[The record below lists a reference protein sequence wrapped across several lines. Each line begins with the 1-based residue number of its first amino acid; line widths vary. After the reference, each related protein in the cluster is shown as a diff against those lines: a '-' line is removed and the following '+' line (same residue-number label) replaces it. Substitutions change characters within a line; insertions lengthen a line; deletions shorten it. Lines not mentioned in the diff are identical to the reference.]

1 MVKIIT
7 MGDCNNVE
15 IINKKRAREDDS
27 DELNHDS
34 PESKRVQTNTQTD
47 PATPESPLD
56 MPESDRTESN
66 SDELDSSKAR
76 MIQDDL
82 LDMLDDTETVPG
94 IQDLDS
100 VIRSFEEEILQA
112 SPSAATQA
120 VAELASDSGES
131 QPELGYLLEASD
143 DELGLP
149 PTGTSSDVQPQYQYN
164 QYETSNNVSP
174 QDNADDLVGLANIT
188 GGFDED
194 LHSYDTFGLDICE
207 RSIEGGNHNG
217 GDYVTVDGLFD
228 YAEPSDF
235 SEFGWRPESLPAL

>member
-1 MVKIIT
+1 
-7 MGDCNNVE
+7 MGDCSNVE
-15 IINKKRAREDDS
+15 INNKKRAREDDS
-27 DELNHDS
+27 GELDHDS
-34 PESKRVQTNTQTD
+34 PEPKRVQTNTHTD
-47 PATPESPLD
+47 PSSSESSRVMLG
-56 MPESDRTESN
+56 SDRTESN
-66 SDELDSSKAR
+66 SSGSNTAEPEVELDSSEAR

-100 VIRSFEEEILQA
+100 VIRSFEEEIRQA
-112 SPSAATQA
+112 SPSAATQS
-120 VAELASDSGES
+120 VVELASDSGES

-149 PTGTSSDVQPQYQYN
+149 PTGTTSEVQPQYQYD
-164 QYETSNNVSP
+164 TSNVSH
-174 QDNADDLVGLANIT
+174 QGNADDLVGLVNMSV
-188 GGFDED
+188 GFED
-194 LHSYDTFGLDICE
+194 LHSYDTFGLDIGE
-207 RSIEGGNHNG
+207 RSIEGGNHTG